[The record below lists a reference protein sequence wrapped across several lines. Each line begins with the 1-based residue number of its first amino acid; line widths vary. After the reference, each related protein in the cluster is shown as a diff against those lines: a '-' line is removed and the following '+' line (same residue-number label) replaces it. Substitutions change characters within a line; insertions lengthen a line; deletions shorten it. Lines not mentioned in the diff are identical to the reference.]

1 MDQCHVLSASSFLQ
15 SFQAQFFTL
24 LLVGRALQ
32 SRDLLDG
39 FFLDFASSPPELL
52 PTTRGKV
59 FMRGEWE
66 ILQNIIR
73 EGEGG
78 IFQSI
83 LQAVL

>member
-1 MDQCHVLSASSFLQ
+1 MASRT
-15 SFQAQFFTL
+15 A
-24 LLVGRALQ
+24 
-32 SRDLLDG
+32 
-39 FFLDFASSPPELL
+39 ELM

-78 IFQSI
+78 IFQAV
-83 LQAVL
+83 LQAVWWNSNYF